1 MDRLKL
7 EHHLK
12 HLQTLHEL
20 LDSEIKKKYSS
31 YGNDS
36 LVTEMKKKKLKLKE
50 EIETIKQQLI

>member
-12 HLQTLHEL
+12 HLQTLHES
-20 LDSEIKKKYSS
+20 LDAEIKKKYGS

-36 LVTEMKKKKLKLKE
+36 LITEMKKKKLKLKE
-50 EIETIKQQLI
+50 EIESIKQQLI